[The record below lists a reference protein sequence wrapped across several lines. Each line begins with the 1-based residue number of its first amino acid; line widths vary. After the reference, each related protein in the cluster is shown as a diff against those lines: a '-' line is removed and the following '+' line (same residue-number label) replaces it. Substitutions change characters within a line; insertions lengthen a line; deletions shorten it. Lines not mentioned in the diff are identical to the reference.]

1 MPSPTPLPS
10 PCASPRLTRNETVL
24 PLAKIG
30 QVLNRPHY
38 IEEAKRQ
45 FLIHIKYLFDTKTG
59 LFHHGWTF
67 LEGGHNFASAAWG
80 RGNRYVQGPSSQP
93 FRRCPYV
100 TPR

>member
-1 MPSPTPLPS
+1 VLIDQRSYLTPNTQQLWDDT
-10 PCASPRLTRNETVL
+10 LMMTVL

-30 QVLNRPHY
+30 QVLKRPHY

-67 LEGGHNFASAAWG
+67 LDGGHNFANAAWG
-80 RGNRYVQGPSSQP
+80 RGNRCAFPLP
-93 FRRCPYV
+93 RRA
-100 TPR
+100 R